1 MNSRTCQFSNEQT
14 NKRTNDQ
21 TEERPNEPKHQNTK
35 TPKHQLVVRH
45 LGRQPYE
52 PVWQAMRDFTD
63 RRDQDTVD
71 ELWFVE
77 HDPVFTQGLAG
88 KPEHLLNP
96 GNIPVVQTDRGGQI
110 TYHGPGQLLAYP
122 LLDLKR
128 RGLGVRCLVNR
139 LEQAVIDVLA
149 ERDVRAE
156 RLDGAPGV
164 FVAGAKIASIGLKV
178 RRECTFHGL
187 AFNVDM
193 DLTPFSMINPCG
205 FAGLAMT
212 QLREYQ
218 ATATLPEVA
227 GALTTALC
235 TLLGYHAMKAQDCGL
250 PEPLP
255 IRAA

>member
-1 MNSRTCQFSNEQT
+1 MSVQAT
-14 NKRTNDQ
+14 K
-21 TEERPNEPKHQNTK
+21 PKHQNTK

-63 RRDQDTVD
+63 RRDQDTID

-77 HDPVFTQGLAG
+77 HKPVFTQGLAG

-110 TYHGPGQLLAYP
+110 TYHGPGQLVAYP

-128 RGLGVRCLVNR
+128 RGLGVRCLVNQ
-139 LEQAVIDVLA
+139 LEQAVIDVLGA
-149 ERDVRAE
+149 RGVCAE

-164 FVAGAKIASIGLKV
+164 FVGGAKIASIGLKV

-212 QLREYQ
+212 QLKEYQ

-227 GALTTALC
+227 GALTTTLC
-235 TLLGYHAMKAQDCGL
+235 TLLGYHAMKAQECGL